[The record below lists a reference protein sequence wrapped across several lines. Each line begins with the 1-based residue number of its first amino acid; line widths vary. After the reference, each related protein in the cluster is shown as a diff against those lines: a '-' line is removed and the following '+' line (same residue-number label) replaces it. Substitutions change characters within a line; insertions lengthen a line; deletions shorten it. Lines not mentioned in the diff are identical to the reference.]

1 MTGPATLRWQEERL
15 MTDQTTPERRS
26 VRMTEDEAWAMLDRS
41 LVGILTTL
49 RRDGRPV
56 ALPVWYVALDHRV
69 YVSTRGKK
77 LMRAHHDPRAS
88 FLVEAGER
96 WAELRAVHLDCRATV
111 LDPDGDL
118 AGRARA
124 AIDNKYRA
132 YRTPA
137 TDMPAATRDHYAR
150 NLGAVLELVPEGRI
164 LTWDNRHL
172 GLT

>member
-1 MTGPATLRWQEERL
+1 
-15 MTDQTTPERRS
+15 
-26 VRMTEDEAWAMLDRS
+26 MLDRS

-56 ALPVWYVALDHRV
+56 ALPVWYVVLDHRV

-77 LMRAHHDPRAS
+77 LVRAGHDPRAS
-88 FLVEAGER
+88 FLVEAGDR

-111 LDPDGDL
+111 LDPGSEL
-118 AGRARA
+118 AGQVREAL
-124 AIDNKYRA
+124 DTKYGA

-150 NLGAVLELVPEGRI
+150 SLGAVLELVPEGRV

-172 GLT
+172 GLS

>member
-1 MTGPATLRWQEERL
+1 

-26 VRMTEDEAWAMLDRS
+26 VRMSEDEAWAMLEGS

-56 ALPVWYVALDHRV
+56 ALPVWYVVLDHRV

-77 LMRAHHDPRAS
+77 LVRLGRDRRAS

-111 LDPDGDL
+111 LDPGDEL
-118 AGRARA
+118 AGRVRA
-124 AIDNKYRA
+124 ALDAKYGA

-137 TDMPAATRDHYAR
+137 TNMPAATRDHYAK
-150 NLGAVLELVPEGRI
+150 NLGAVVELVPEGRS

>member
-1 MTGPATLRWQEERL
+1 

-26 VRMTEDEAWAMLDRS
+26 VRMSEEEAWAMLDRS

-56 ALPVWYVALDHRV
+56 ALPVWYVVLDHRI

-77 LMRAHHDPRAS
+77 VVRARHDPRAS
-88 FLVEAGER
+88 FLVEAGDR
-96 WAELRAVHLDCRATV
+96 WAELRAVHVDCRATL
-111 LDPDGDL
+111 LDPDAEL
-118 AGRARA
+118 AGRVRT
-124 AIDNKYRA
+124 AIDTKYGP

-137 TDMPAATRDHYAR
+137 ADMPAATRDHYAR
-150 NLGAVLELVPEGRI
+150 ALGAVLELVPEGRF

-172 GLT
+172 GLS